1 MWIERCSVDPEL
13 SASVSVIAV
22 DGDQAVGLA
31 VGVLRGDGDMD
42 VFSVFIMPEHRGIG
56 VAQGLMAMIED
67 WGGARGA
74 SRAVLEVEGNNDR
87 ARAFY
92 AGFGYLPTGA
102 TEAYPGRIWLQKI
115 ELAKPLT

>member
-1 MWIERCSVDPEL
+1 M
-13 SASVSVIAV
+13 SVIAV
-22 DGDQAVGLA
+22 EDDETVGLA
-31 VGVLRGDGDMD
+31 VGVLRDDGDMN

-56 VAQGLMAMIED
+56 IAQDLMAMIEG
-67 WGGARGA
+67 WGSTRGA
-74 SRAVLEVEGNNDR
+74 NRAVLEVEGNNDR

-102 TEAYPGRIWLQKI
+102 TEAYPGRIWLQRI

>member
-1 MWIERCSVDPEL
+1 MWIERCSVVPKL

-22 DGDQAVGLA
+22 EGDETVGLA
-31 VGVLRGDGDMD
+31 VGALRDDGDMN
-42 VFSVFIMPEHRGIG
+42 VFSVFIMPGHRGIG
-56 VAQGLMAMIED
+56 IAQDLMAMIEG
-67 WGGARGA
+67 WGRTRGA
-74 SRAVLEVEGNNDR
+74 DRAVLEVEGDNDR

-102 TEAYPGRIWLQKI
+102 TEAYPGRVWLQRV